1 MNEIKCPH
9 CGQVFTVDESGYAAL
24 LNQVRDHEFQ
34 RELNER
40 VSLAEKNRE
49 QDMALA
55 VAKAEE
61 ELHAQIAQRDSQLA
75 AQTEQFRAEA
85 KDLQLTAQ
93 NEKAELEKQLEALK
107 AQLQAQASE
116 ADTARKLAVADAL
129 SAESDKLR
137 AVEKERDSLA
147 QQLETQRQQASTETQ
162 LALQKQESTLKDARI
177 AVERERDELR
187 AQVVREQEALA
198 RIEAEHK
205 ATLAEKLAAKDELIA
220 DREREILRIQDMKA
234 QLSTKMLGESL
245 EQHCEIEFNRLRPT
259 AFPHAYFEKDNE
271 VIEGTKGDF
280 VFRDFDEEGNEI
292 ISIMFEMK
300 NEADDSVNR
309 KTNESHFKKLD
320 ADRKKKNC
328 EYAVLVS
335 LLEPENELYNAG
347 ITDVSYR
354 FEKMY
359 VIRPQFFIPIIT
371 LLRNAALSSLQYRK
385 ELALVRQQNI
395 DVTNFEDQLADF
407 KDKFGRNYRI
417 ASQKFQKAIE
427 EIDKSIDHLQ
437 KIKDN
442 LIGSE
447 NQLRLAN
454 DKAEDLTVKKLTRK
468 NPTMKA
474 LLDEA
479 REAKSTSTDND

>member
-40 VSLAEKNRE
+40 ISLAEKNRE

-61 ELHAQIAQRDSQLA
+61 ELRAQIAQRDSQLA
-75 AQTEQFRAEA
+75 AQTEQFHAEA
-85 KDLQLTAQ
+85 KDLQLAAQ

-107 AQLQAQASE
+107 AQLQSQASE

-129 SAESDKLR
+129 NAESDKLR

-147 QQLETQRQQASTETQ
+147 QQLETQRQQSSTETQ

>member
-40 VSLAEKNRE
+40 ISLAEKNRE

-61 ELHAQIAQRDSQLA
+61 ELRAQIAQRDSQLA

-85 KDLQLTAQ
+85 KALQLAAQ

-107 AQLQAQASE
+107 AQLQSQASE

-129 SAESDKLR
+129 NAESDKLR

>member
-61 ELHAQIAQRDSQLA
+61 ELRAQIAQRDSQLA

-85 KDLQLTAQ
+85 KDLQLAAQ

-107 AQLQAQASE
+107 AQLQSQASE

-129 SAESDKLR
+129 NAESDKLR

-147 QQLETQRQQASTETQ
+147 QQLETQRQQSSTETQ

-220 DREREILRIQDMKA
+220 DREREIPPHSRH
-234 QLSTKMLGESL
+234 ES
-245 EQHCEIEFNRLRPT
+245 
-259 AFPHAYFEKDNE
+259 
-271 VIEGTKGDF
+271 
-280 VFRDFDEEGNEI
+280 
-292 ISIMFEMK
+292 
-300 NEADDSVNR
+300 
-309 KTNESHFKKLD
+309 
-320 ADRKKKNC
+320 
-328 EYAVLVS
+328 
-335 LLEPENELYNAG
+335 
-347 ITDVSYR
+347 
-354 FEKMY
+354 
-359 VIRPQFFIPIIT
+359 
-371 LLRNAALSSLQYRK
+371 AALY
-385 ELALVRQQNI
+385 
-395 DVTNFEDQLADF
+395 
-407 KDKFGRNYRI
+407 KDARREPRATLRDRVQPSAPHRLPTCLFREGQRSDRRHQGR
-417 ASQKFQKAIE
+417 F
-427 EIDKSIDHLQ
+427 
-437 KIKDN
+437 
-442 LIGSE
+442 
-447 NQLRLAN
+447 RLP
-454 DKAEDLTVKKLTRK
+454 RF
-468 NPTMKA
+468 
-474 LLDEA
+474 
-479 REAKSTSTDND
+479 R

>member
-40 VSLAEKNRE
+40 ISLAEKNRE
-49 QDMALA
+49 QNMALA

-61 ELHAQIAQRDSQLA
+61 ELRAQIAQRDSQLA
-75 AQTEQFRAEA
+75 AQTEQFRAKA
-85 KDLQLTAQ
+85 KDLQLAAQ

-107 AQLQAQASE
+107 AQLQSQASE

-129 SAESDKLR
+129 NAESDKLR

-371 LLRNAALSSLQYRK
+371 LLRNAAISSLQYRK

>member
-40 VSLAEKNRE
+40 ISLAEKNRE

-61 ELHAQIAQRDSQLA
+61 ELRAQIAQRDSQLA

-85 KDLQLTAQ
+85 KDLQLAAQ

-107 AQLQAQASE
+107 AQLQSQASE

-129 SAESDKLR
+129 NAESDKLR

-309 KTNESHFKKLD
+309 KTNELHFKKLD

>member
-61 ELHAQIAQRDSQLA
+61 ELRAQIAQRDSQLA
-75 AQTEQFRAEA
+75 TQTEQFRAET
-85 KDLQLTAQ
+85 KELQLAAQ
-93 NEKAELEKQLEALK
+93 SEKAELEKQLEALK

-129 SAESDKLR
+129 SAENDKLR
-137 AVEKERDSLA
+137 AIEKERDSLA
-147 QQLETQRQQASTETQ
+147 QQLETQRQKASTETQ

-271 VIEGTKGDF
+271 VVEGTKGDF

-320 ADRKKKNC
+320 ADRKKKGC

>member
-61 ELHAQIAQRDSQLA
+61 ELRAQIAQRDSQLA

-85 KDLQLTAQ
+85 KDLQLAAQ

-107 AQLQAQASE
+107 AQLQSQASE

-129 SAESDKLR
+129 NAESDKLR

>member
-61 ELHAQIAQRDSQLA
+61 ELRAQIAQRDSQLA

-85 KDLQLTAQ
+85 KDLQLAAQ

-335 LLEPENELYNAG
+335 LLEPENELYNTG

>member
-40 VSLAEKNRE
+40 ISLAEKNRE

-61 ELHAQIAQRDSQLA
+61 ELRAQIAQRDSQLA

-85 KDLQLTAQ
+85 KDLQLAAQ

-147 QQLETQRQQASTETQ
+147 QQLETQRQQASAETQ
-162 LALQKQESTLKDARI
+162 LALQKQESILKDARI

>member
-40 VSLAEKNRE
+40 ISLAEKNRE

-61 ELHAQIAQRDSQLA
+61 ELRAQIAQRDSQLA

-85 KDLQLTAQ
+85 KDLQLAAQ

-107 AQLQAQASE
+107 AQLQSLASE

-129 SAESDKLR
+129 NAESDKLR

-309 KTNESHFKKLD
+309 KTNASHFKKLD

>member
-9 CGQVFTVDESGYAAL
+9 CGQVFTVDERGYAAL

-40 VSLAEKNRE
+40 ISLAEKNRE

-61 ELHAQIAQRDSQLA
+61 ELRAQIAQRDSQLA

-85 KDLQLTAQ
+85 KDLQLAAQ

-107 AQLQAQASE
+107 AQLQSQASE

-129 SAESDKLR
+129 NAESDKLR

>member
-1 MNEIKCPH
+1 MNEIRCPH

-61 ELHAQIAQRDSQLA
+61 ELRAQIAQRDSQLA

-85 KDLQLTAQ
+85 KDLQLAAQ

-107 AQLQAQASE
+107 AQLQSQASE

-129 SAESDKLR
+129 NAESDKLR

-147 QQLETQRQQASTETQ
+147 QQLETQRQQSSTETQ

>member
-40 VSLAEKNRE
+40 ISLAEKNRE

-61 ELHAQIAQRDSQLA
+61 ELRAQIAQRDSQLA

-85 KDLQLTAQ
+85 KDLQLAAQ

-107 AQLQAQASE
+107 AQLQSQASG
-116 ADTARKLAVADAL
+116 AGTARKLAVADAL
-129 SAESDKLR
+129 NAESDKLR

-162 LALQKQESTLKDARI
+162 LALQKQESTLKVARI

>member
-61 ELHAQIAQRDSQLA
+61 ELRAQIAQRDSQLA

-85 KDLQLTAQ
+85 KDLQLAAQ

-129 SAESDKLR
+129 SAESDKLC

>member
-61 ELHAQIAQRDSQLA
+61 ELRAQIAQRDSQLA

-129 SAESDKLR
+129 NAESDKLR

-385 ELALVRQQNI
+385 ELELVRQQNI